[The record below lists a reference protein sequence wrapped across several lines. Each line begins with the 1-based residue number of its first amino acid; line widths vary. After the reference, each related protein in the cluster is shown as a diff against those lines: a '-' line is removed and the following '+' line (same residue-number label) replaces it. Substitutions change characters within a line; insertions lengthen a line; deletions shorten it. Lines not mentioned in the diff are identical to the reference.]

1 MGRNCFRALPS
12 CCARLGSGKMNESN
26 SRLFNF
32 LCALLCLFAASL
44 GGMACQSTP
53 TRAEAVA
60 VVTGLDEVD
69 RAIETSNL
77 SPDQKVS
84 AYKKTEAAKKLVIE
98 QAQAID
104 AQAEKIDTLKKYRVI
119 VWSVG
124 LGLAMAL
131 GAGLW
136 FKFKPKLP
144 L

>member
-53 TRAEAVA
+53 TRAEAVR
-60 VVTGLDEVD
+60 VVSDLDSVD
-69 RAIETSNL
+69 AIIKGSSIPET
-77 SPDQKVS
+77 QKKD
-84 AYKKTEAAKKLVIE
+84 ALAKTEAAKKLVIE
-98 QAQAID
+98 QAQALD

-124 LGLAMAL
+124 IGLAMAI

-136 FKFKPKLP
+136 YKFKPKLP